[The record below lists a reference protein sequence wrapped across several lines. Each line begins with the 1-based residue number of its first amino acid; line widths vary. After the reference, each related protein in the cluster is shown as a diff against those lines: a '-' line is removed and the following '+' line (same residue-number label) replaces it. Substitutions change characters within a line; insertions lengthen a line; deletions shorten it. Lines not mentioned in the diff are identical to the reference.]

1 MKKLTRAMALIL
13 LALTVFMCISVPA
26 SALSWDGSSEGGG
39 GHGTDAGPNGYAIRY
54 VTNKNLLGY
63 RFSCVDRYGNNKV
76 SKVIDVFRST
86 DDAPYANQACDYD
99 YKFTTKYNKK
109 QLINNQNCNYST
121 SVNSTW
127 CYKQDEMG
135 FASSLP
141 EPDGLEVWQNNTT
154 NLNKVLSKLGIGSI
168 ENLNYGDKILIEQIY
183 DIRLESVYHALTV
196 TETAIYGKHIDR
208 KSVV

>member
-1 MKKLTRAMALIL
+1 M
-13 LALTVFMCISVPA
+13 
-26 SALSWDGSSEGGG
+26 
-39 GHGTDAGPNGYAIRY
+39 
-54 VTNKNLLGY
+54 TNKNLLGY
-63 RFSCVDRYGNNKV
+63 RFSVVDRYGNNKV

-86 DDAPYANQACDYD
+86 SDAPYADYACDYD

-141 EPDGLEVWQNNTT
+141 EPDGLETWQNNTT
-154 NLNKVLSKLGIGSI
+154 NLNKILATLLLLIKYVTSLSFIFVVLCFLFIHYI
-168 ENLNYGDKILIEQIY
+168 RKIIVCGFIN
-183 DIRLESVYHALTV
+183 IIFTH
-196 TETAIYGKHIDR
+196 
-208 KSVV
+208 